1 MMNLG
6 SKEEVVQNLRDAGCG
21 IETIQDFLL
30 YLNENQKEK
39 QLELLEK
46 HRRQLLSNVHRE
58 EKKIYCL
65 DYLVHQ
71 IKNKEHSCNSE
82 ITPIE

>member
-1 MMNLG
+1 MGGAVQSMMNLG
-6 SKEEVVQNLRDAGCG
+6 SKEEVVQNLKDAGCG

-30 YLNENQKEK
+30 YLDENQKEK

-46 HRRQLLSNVHRE
+46 HRRLLLSNVHRE

-65 DYLVHQ
+65 DYLVYQ
-71 IKNKEHSCNSE
+71 IKK
-82 ITPIE
+82 

>member
-1 MMNLG
+1 MINSD
-6 SKEEVVQNLRDAGCG
+6 SKEELVQNLRDAGCG
-21 IETIQDFLL
+21 METIQDFHL
-30 YLNENQKEK
+30 YLDVNQKEK

-65 DYLVHQ
+65 DYLVYQ
-71 IKNKEHSCNSE
+71 IKNEEKKRWEK
-82 ITPIE
+82 IF